1 MTNFEDRDETE
12 ENFKKNFIE
21 KNEIDE
27 MESMRDIY
35 LPITTSFRATEYPLE
50 FPLNEEDL
58 SMQEPPL
65 FNDYPINLINSSQES
80 LSKNKL
86 FDIIIPQKISSIFS
100 KLESDSST
108 DDGIF
113 LERKRYSV
121 KRRRRENKDN
131 IRKKIKRGFLNNALL
146 KKINTIIKFMRGK
159 SFFKRFQQH
168 FVSDV
173 AKKSN
178 KILLNMTLREI
189 FEKKELYDNKEL
201 KFYYHNLKLIQSKE
215 ILENEE
221 LKNILNKK
229 YSELYEEYLNSKEFM
244 HDEIN
249 RLKNNKMEDSYI
261 KRYIYL
267 ARNFINFINE

>member
-1 MTNFEDRDETE
+1 MTNFHEGSETE
-12 ENFKKNFIE
+12 ETFKKHFLE
-21 KNEIDE
+21 KSDIDE
-27 MESMRDIY
+27 NEYMRDTPF
-35 LPITTSFRATEYPLE
+35 PIITSLRAIEHSLE
-50 FPLNEEDL
+50 LSLDEEDI
-58 SMQEPPL
+58 SIQTRPFMNE
-65 FNDYPINLINSSQES
+65 YPINLNNSSQES
-80 LSKNKL
+80 CSKDKL
-86 FDIIIPQKISSIFS
+86 FDIILPKSTPIFS
-100 KLESDSST
+100 KLENDSST

-113 LERKRYSV
+113 LERKRYSI

-131 IRKKIKRGFLNNALL
+131 IRKKIKRGFLNNALIN
-146 KKINTIIKFMRGK
+146 KINTIIKSNRGK
-159 SFFKRFQQH
+159 LCFKRFQQH

-178 KILLNMTLREI
+178 KVLLNMTLKEI
-189 FEKKELYDNKEL
+189 FEKKEIYDTKEL
-201 KFYYHNLKLIQSKE
+201 KFYYHNLKLIQSEE

-229 YSELYEEYLNSKEFM
+229 YCELYDEYLNSKEFM

>member
-1 MTNFEDRDETE
+1 MTNFHEGSETE
-12 ENFKKNFIE
+12 ETFKKHFLE
-21 KNEIDE
+21 KSDIDE
-27 MESMRDIY
+27 NEYMRDMPF
-35 LPITTSFRATEYPLE
+35 PIITSLRAIEHSLE
-50 FPLNEEDL
+50 LSLDEEDI
-58 SMQEPPL
+58 SIQTRPFMNE
-65 FNDYPINLINSSQES
+65 YPINLNNSSQES
-80 LSKNKL
+80 CSKDKL
-86 FDIIIPQKISSIFS
+86 FDIILPKSTPIFS
-100 KLESDSST
+100 KLENDSST

-113 LERKRYSV
+113 LERKRYSI

-131 IRKKIKRGFLNNALL
+131 IRKKIKRGFLNNALIN
-146 KKINTIIKFMRGK
+146 KINTIIKSNRGK
-159 SFFKRFQQH
+159 LCFKRFQQH

-178 KILLNMTLREI
+178 KVLLNMTLKEI
-189 FEKKELYDNKEL
+189 FEKKEIYDTKEL
-201 KFYYHNLKLIQSKE
+201 KFYYHNLKLIQSEE

-229 YSELYEEYLNSKEFM
+229 YCELYDEYLNSKEFM
-244 HDEIN
+244 HDEIK

>member
-1 MTNFEDRDETE
+1 MTNFHEGSETE
-12 ENFKKNFIE
+12 ETFKKHFLE
-21 KNEIDE
+21 KSDIDE
-27 MESMRDIY
+27 NEYMRDISF
-35 LPITTSFRATEYPLE
+35 PITTSLRAIEHSLE
-50 FPLNEEDL
+50 LSLDEEDI
-58 SMQEPPL
+58 SIQTRPFMNE
-65 FNDYPINLINSSQES
+65 YPINLNNSSQES
-80 LSKNKL
+80 CSKDKL
-86 FDIIIPQKISSIFS
+86 FDIILPKSTPIFS
-100 KLESDSST
+100 KLENDSST

-113 LERKRYSV
+113 LERKRYSI

-131 IRKKIKRGFLNNALL
+131 IRKKIKRGFLNNALIN
-146 KKINTIIKFMRGK
+146 KINTIIKSNRGK
-159 SFFKRFQQH
+159 LCFKRFQQH

-178 KILLNMTLREI
+178 KVLLNMTLKEI
-189 FEKKELYDNKEL
+189 FEKKEIYDTKEL
-201 KFYYHNLKLIQSKE
+201 KFYYHNLKLIQSEE

-229 YSELYEEYLNSKEFM
+229 YCELYDEYLNSKEFM
-244 HDEIN
+244 HDEIK

>member
-1 MTNFEDRDETE
+1 MTNFHEGSETE
-12 ENFKKNFIE
+12 ETFKKHFLE
-21 KNEIDE
+21 KSDIDE
-27 MESMRDIY
+27 NEYMRDMPF
-35 LPITTSFRATEYPLE
+35 PIITSLRAIEHSLE
-50 FPLNEEDL
+50 LSLDEEDI
-58 SMQEPPL
+58 SIQTRPFMNE
-65 FNDYPINLINSSQES
+65 YPINLNNSSQES
-80 LSKNKL
+80 CSKDKL
-86 FDIIIPQKISSIFS
+86 FDIILPKSTPIFS
-100 KLESDSST
+100 KLENDSST

-113 LERKRYSV
+113 LERKRYSI

-131 IRKKIKRGFLNNALL
+131 IRKKIKRGFLNNALIN
-146 KKINTIIKFMRGK
+146 KINTIIKSNRGK
-159 SFFKRFQQH
+159 LCFKRFQQH

-178 KILLNMTLREI
+178 KVLLNMTLKEI
-189 FEKKELYDNKEL
+189 FEKKEIYDTKEL
-201 KFYYHNLKLIQSKE
+201 KFYYYNLKLIQSEE

-221 LKNILNKK
+221 LKNVLNKK
-229 YSELYEEYLNSKEFM
+229 YCELYDEYLNSKEFM

>member
-1 MTNFEDRDETE
+1 MTNFHEGSETE
-12 ENFKKNFIE
+12 ETFKKHFLE
-21 KNEIDE
+21 KSDIDE
-27 MESMRDIY
+27 NEYMRDISF
-35 LPITTSFRATEYPLE
+35 PITTSLRAIEHSLE
-50 FPLNEEDL
+50 LSLDEEDI
-58 SMQEPPL
+58 SIQTRTFMNE
-65 FNDYPINLINSSQES
+65 YPINLNNSSQES
-80 LSKNKL
+80 CSKDKL
-86 FDIIIPQKISSIFS
+86 FDIILPKSTPIFS
-100 KLESDSST
+100 KLENDSST

-113 LERKRYSV
+113 LERKRYSI

-131 IRKKIKRGFLNNALL
+131 IRKKIKRGFLNNALIN
-146 KKINTIIKFMRGK
+146 KINTIIKSNRGK
-159 SFFKRFQQH
+159 LCFKRFQQH

-178 KILLNMTLREI
+178 KVLLNMTLKEI
-189 FEKKELYDNKEL
+189 FEKKEIYDTKEL
-201 KFYYHNLKLIQSKE
+201 KFYYHNLKLIQSEE

-229 YSELYEEYLNSKEFM
+229 YCELYDEYLNSKEFM

>member
-1 MTNFEDRDETE
+1 MTNFHEGSETE
-12 ENFKKNFIE
+12 ETFKKHFLE
-21 KNEIDE
+21 KCDIDE
-27 MESMRDIY
+27 NEYMRDMPF
-35 LPITTSFRATEYPLE
+35 PIITSLRAIEHSLE
-50 FPLNEEDL
+50 LSLDEEDI
-58 SMQEPPL
+58 SIQTRPFMNE
-65 FNDYPINLINSSQES
+65 YPINLNNSSQES
-80 LSKNKL
+80 CSKDKL
-86 FDIIIPQKISSIFS
+86 FDIILPKSTPIFS
-100 KLESDSST
+100 KLENDSST

-113 LERKRYSV
+113 LERKRYSI

-131 IRKKIKRGFLNNALL
+131 IRKKIKRGFLNNALIN
-146 KKINTIIKFMRGK
+146 KINMIIKSNRGK
-159 SFFKRFQQH
+159 LCFKRFQQH

-178 KILLNMTLREI
+178 KVLLNMTLKEI
-189 FEKKELYDNKEL
+189 FEKKEIYDTKEL
-201 KFYYHNLKLIQSKE
+201 KFYYHNLKLIQSEE

-229 YSELYEEYLNSKEFM
+229 YCELYDEYLNSKEFM

>member
-1 MTNFEDRDETE
+1 MTNFHEGSKTE
-12 ENFKKNFIE
+12 ETFKKHFLE
-21 KNEIDE
+21 KSDIDE
-27 MESMRDIY
+27 NEYMRDIPF
-35 LPITTSFRATEYPLE
+35 PITTSLRAIEHSLE
-50 FPLNEEDL
+50 LSLDEGDISIQTRPFMNE
-58 SMQEPPL
+58 
-65 FNDYPINLINSSQES
+65 YPINLNNSSQES
-80 LSKNKL
+80 CSKDKL
-86 FDIIIPQKISSIFS
+86 FDIILPKSTPIFS
-100 KLESDSST
+100 KLENDSST

-113 LERKRYSV
+113 LERKRYSI

-131 IRKKIKRGFLNNALL
+131 IRKKIKRGFLNNALIN
-146 KKINTIIKFMRGK
+146 KINTIIKSNRGK
-159 SFFKRFQQH
+159 LCFKRFQQH

-178 KILLNMTLREI
+178 KVLLNMTLKEI
-189 FEKKELYDNKEL
+189 FEKKEIYDTKEL
-201 KFYYHNLKLIQSKE
+201 KFYYHNLKLIQSEE

-229 YSELYEEYLNSKEFM
+229 YCELYDEYLNSKEFM

>member
-1 MTNFEDRDETE
+1 MTNFHEGSETE
-12 ENFKKNFIE
+12 ETFKKHFLE
-21 KNEIDE
+21 KSDIDE
-27 MESMRDIY
+27 NEYMRDMPF
-35 LPITTSFRATEYPLE
+35 PIITSLRAIEHSLE
-50 FPLNEEDL
+50 LSLDEEDI
-58 SMQEPPL
+58 SIQTRPFMNE
-65 FNDYPINLINSSQES
+65 YPINLNNSSQES
-80 LSKNKL
+80 CSKDKL
-86 FDIIIPQKISSIFS
+86 FDIILPKSTPIFS
-100 KLESDSST
+100 KLENDSST

-113 LERKRYSV
+113 LERKRYSI

-131 IRKKIKRGFLNNALL
+131 IRKKIKRGFLNNALIN
-146 KKINTIIKFMRGK
+146 KINTIIKSNRGK
-159 SFFKRFQQH
+159 LCFKRFQQH

-178 KILLNMTLREI
+178 KVLLNMTLKEI
-189 FEKKELYDNKEL
+189 FEKKEIYDTKEL
-201 KFYYHNLKLIQSKE
+201 KFYYHNLKLIQSEE

-229 YSELYEEYLNSKEFM
+229 YCELYDEYLNSKEFM
-244 HDEIN
+244 HGEIN

>member
-1 MTNFEDRDETE
+1 MTNFHEGSETE
-12 ENFKKNFIE
+12 ETFKKHFLE
-21 KNEIDE
+21 KSDIDE
-27 MESMRDIY
+27 NEYMRDIPF
-35 LPITTSFRATEYPLE
+35 PITTSLRAIEHSLE
-50 FPLNEEDL
+50 LSLDEEDL
-58 SMQEPPL
+58 SMQTRPFMNE
-65 FNDYPINLINSSQES
+65 YPINSSQES
-80 LSKNKL
+80 CSKDKL
-86 FDIIIPQKISSIFS
+86 FDIILPKSTPIFS
-100 KLESDSST
+100 KLENDSST

-113 LERKRYSV
+113 LERKRYSI

-131 IRKKIKRGFLNNALL
+131 IRKKIKRGFLNNALIN
-146 KKINTIIKFMRGK
+146 KINTIIKSNRGK
-159 SFFKRFQQH
+159 LCFKRFQQH

-178 KILLNMTLREI
+178 KVLLNMTLKEI
-189 FEKKELYDNKEL
+189 FEKKEIYETKEL
-201 KFYYHNLKLIQSKE
+201 KFYYHNLKLIQSEE

-229 YSELYEEYLNSKEFM
+229 YCELYDEYLNSKEFM
-244 HDEIN
+244 QDEIK

>member
-1 MTNFEDRDETE
+1 MTNFHEGSETE
-12 ENFKKNFIE
+12 ETFKKHFLE
-21 KNEIDE
+21 KSDIDE
-27 MESMRDIY
+27 NEYMRDMPF
-35 LPITTSFRATEYPLE
+35 PITTSLRAIEHSLE
-50 FPLNEEDL
+50 LSLDEEDI
-58 SMQEPPL
+58 SIQTRPFMNE
-65 FNDYPINLINSSQES
+65 YPINLNNSSQES
-80 LSKNKL
+80 CSKDKL
-86 FDIIIPQKISSIFS
+86 FDIILPKSTPIFS
-100 KLESDSST
+100 KLENDSST

-113 LERKRYSV
+113 LERKRYSI

-131 IRKKIKRGFLNNALL
+131 IRKKIKRGFLNIALIN
-146 KKINTIIKFMRGK
+146 KINTIIKSNRGK
-159 SFFKRFQQH
+159 LCFKRFQQH

-178 KILLNMTLREI
+178 KVLLNMTLKEI
-189 FEKKELYDNKEL
+189 FEKKEIYDTKEL
-201 KFYYHNLKLIQSKE
+201 KFYYHNLKLIQSEE

-229 YSELYEEYLNSKEFM
+229 YCELYDEYLNSKEFM
-244 HDEIN
+244 HDEIK

>member
-1 MTNFEDRDETE
+1 MTNFHEGSETE
-12 ENFKKNFIE
+12 ETFKKHFLE
-21 KNEIDE
+21 KSDIDE
-27 MESMRDIY
+27 NEYMRDTPF
-35 LPITTSFRATEYPLE
+35 PIITSLRAIEHSLE
-50 FPLNEEDL
+50 LSLDEEDI
-58 SMQEPPL
+58 SIQTRPFMNE
-65 FNDYPINLINSSQES
+65 YPINLNNSSQES
-80 LSKNKL
+80 CSKDKL
-86 FDIIIPQKISSIFS
+86 FDIILPKSTPIFS
-100 KLESDSST
+100 KLENDSST

-113 LERKRYSV
+113 LERKRYSI

-131 IRKKIKRGFLNNALL
+131 IRKKIKRGFLNNALIN
-146 KKINTIIKFMRGK
+146 KINTIIKSNRGK
-159 SFFKRFQQH
+159 LCFKRFQQH

-178 KILLNMTLREI
+178 KVLLNMTLKEI
-189 FEKKELYDNKEL
+189 FEKKEIYDTKEL
-201 KFYYHNLKLIQSKE
+201 KFYYHNLKLIQSEE

-229 YSELYEEYLNSKEFM
+229 YCELYDEYLNSKEFM
-244 HDEIN
+244 HDEIK

>member
-1 MTNFEDRDETE
+1 MTNFHEGSETE
-12 ENFKKNFIE
+12 ETFKKHFLE
-21 KNEIDE
+21 KSDIDE
-27 MESMRDIY
+27 NEYMRDMPF
-35 LPITTSFRATEYPLE
+35 PITTSLRAIEHSLE
-50 FPLNEEDL
+50 LSLDEEDI
-58 SMQEPPL
+58 SIQTRPFMNE
-65 FNDYPINLINSSQES
+65 YPINLNNSSQES
-80 LSKNKL
+80 CSKDKL
-86 FDIIIPQKISSIFS
+86 FDIILPKSTPIFS
-100 KLESDSST
+100 KLENDSST

-113 LERKRYSV
+113 LERKRYSI

-131 IRKKIKRGFLNNALL
+131 IRKKIKRGFLNIALIN
-146 KKINTIIKFMRGK
+146 KINTIIKSNRGK
-159 SFFKRFQQH
+159 LCFKRFQQH

-178 KILLNMTLREI
+178 KVLLNMTLKEI
-189 FEKKELYDNKEL
+189 FEKKEIYDTKEL
-201 KFYYHNLKLIQSKE
+201 KFYYHNLKLIQSEE

-229 YSELYEEYLNSKEFM
+229 YCELYDEYLNSKEFM

>member
-1 MTNFEDRDETE
+1 MTNFHEGSETE
-12 ENFKKNFIE
+12 ETFKKHFLE
-21 KNEIDE
+21 KSDIDE
-27 MESMRDIY
+27 NEYMRDMPF
-35 LPITTSFRATEYPLE
+35 PITTSLRAIEHSLE
-50 FPLNEEDL
+50 LSLDEEDI
-58 SMQEPPL
+58 SIQTRPFMNE
-65 FNDYPINLINSSQES
+65 YPINLNNSSQES
-80 LSKNKL
+80 CSKDKL
-86 FDIIIPQKISSIFS
+86 FDIILPKSTPIFS
-100 KLESDSST
+100 KLENDSST

-113 LERKRYSV
+113 LERKRYSI

-131 IRKKIKRGFLNNALL
+131 IRKKIKRGFLNNALIN
-146 KKINTIIKFMRGK
+146 KINTIIKSNRGK
-159 SFFKRFQQH
+159 LCFKRFQQH

-178 KILLNMTLREI
+178 KVLLNMTLKEI
-189 FEKKELYDNKEL
+189 FEKKEIYDTKEL
-201 KFYYHNLKLIQSKE
+201 KFYYYNLKLIQSEE

-221 LKNILNKK
+221 LKNVLNKK
-229 YSELYEEYLNSKEFM
+229 YCELYDEYLNSKEFM

>member
-1 MTNFEDRDETE
+1 MTNFHEGSETE
-12 ENFKKNFIE
+12 ETFKKHFLE
-21 KNEIDE
+21 KSDIDE
-27 MESMRDIY
+27 NEYMRDMPF
-35 LPITTSFRATEYPLE
+35 PITTSLRAIEHSLE
-50 FPLNEEDL
+50 LSLDEEDI
-58 SMQEPPL
+58 SIQTRPFMNE
-65 FNDYPINLINSSQES
+65 YPINLNNSSQES
-80 LSKNKL
+80 CSKDKL
-86 FDIIIPQKISSIFS
+86 FDIILPKSTPIFS
-100 KLESDSST
+100 KLENDSST

-113 LERKRYSV
+113 LERKRYSI

-131 IRKKIKRGFLNNALL
+131 IRKKIKRGFLNNALIN
-146 KKINTIIKFMRGK
+146 KINTIIKSNRGK
-159 SFFKRFQQH
+159 LCFKRFQQH

-178 KILLNMTLREI
+178 KVLLNMTLKEI
-189 FEKKELYDNKEL
+189 FEKKEIYDTKEL
-201 KFYYHNLKLIQSKE
+201 KFYYHNLKLIQSEE

-229 YSELYEEYLNSKEFM
+229 YCELYDEYLNSKEFM
-244 HDEIN
+244 HDEIK

>member
-1 MTNFEDRDETE
+1 MTNFHEGSETE
-12 ENFKKNFIE
+12 ETFKKHFLE
-21 KNEIDE
+21 KSDIDE
-27 MESMRDIY
+27 NEYMRDMPF
-35 LPITTSFRATEYPLE
+35 PIITSLRAIEHSLE
-50 FPLNEEDL
+50 LSLDEEDL
-58 SMQEPPL
+58 SMQTRPFMNE
-65 FNDYPINLINSSQES
+65 YPINLNNSSQES
-80 LSKNKL
+80 CSKDKL
-86 FDIIIPQKISSIFS
+86 FDIILPKSTPIFS
-100 KLESDSST
+100 KLENDSST

-113 LERKRYSV
+113 LERKRYSI

-131 IRKKIKRGFLNNALL
+131 IRKKIKRGFLNNALIN
-146 KKINTIIKFMRGK
+146 KINTIIKSNRGK
-159 SFFKRFQQH
+159 LCFKRFQQH

-178 KILLNMTLREI
+178 KVLLNMTLKEI
-189 FEKKELYDNKEL
+189 FEKKEIYDTKEL
-201 KFYYHNLKLIQSKE
+201 KFYYHNLKLIQSEE

-221 LKNILNKK
+221 LKNVLNKK
-229 YSELYEEYLNSKEFM
+229 YCELYDEYLNSKEFM

>member
-1 MTNFEDRDETE
+1 MTNFHEGSETE
-12 ENFKKNFIE
+12 ETFKKHFLE
-21 KNEIDE
+21 KSDIDE
-27 MESMRDIY
+27 NEYMRDIPF
-35 LPITTSFRATEYPLE
+35 PITTSLRVIEHSLE
-50 FPLNEEDL
+50 LSLDEEDL
-58 SMQEPPL
+58 SIQTRPFMNE
-65 FNDYPINLINSSQES
+65 YPINLNNSSQES
-80 LSKNKL
+80 CSKDKL
-86 FDIIIPQKISSIFS
+86 FDIILPKSTPIFS
-100 KLESDSST
+100 KLENDSST

-113 LERKRYSV
+113 LERKRYSI

-131 IRKKIKRGFLNNALL
+131 IRKKIKRGFLNNALIN
-146 KKINTIIKFMRGK
+146 KINTIIKSNRGK
-159 SFFKRFQQH
+159 LCFKRFQQH

-178 KILLNMTLREI
+178 KVLLNMTLKEI
-189 FEKKELYDNKEL
+189 FEKKEIYVTKEL
-201 KFYYHNLKLIQSKE
+201 KFYYHNLKLIQSEE

-229 YSELYEEYLNSKEFM
+229 YCELYDEYLNSKEFM

>member
-1 MTNFEDRDETE
+1 MTNFHEGSETE
-12 ENFKKNFIE
+12 ETFKKHFLE
-21 KNEIDE
+21 KSDIDE
-27 MESMRDIY
+27 NEYMRDMPF
-35 LPITTSFRATEYPLE
+35 PIITSLRAIEHSLE
-50 FPLNEEDL
+50 LSLDEEDL
-58 SMQEPPL
+58 SMQTRPFMNE
-65 FNDYPINLINSSQES
+65 YPINLNNSSQES
-80 LSKNKL
+80 CSKDKL
-86 FDIIIPQKISSIFS
+86 FDIILPKSTPIFS
-100 KLESDSST
+100 KLENDSST

-113 LERKRYSV
+113 LERKRYSI

-131 IRKKIKRGFLNNALL
+131 IRKKIKRGFLNNALIN
-146 KKINTIIKFMRGK
+146 KINTIVKSNRGK
-159 SFFKRFQQH
+159 LCFKRFQQH

-178 KILLNMTLREI
+178 KVLLNMTLKEI
-189 FEKKELYDNKEL
+189 FEKKEIYDTKEL
-201 KFYYHNLKLIQSKE
+201 KFYYHNLKLIQSEE

-229 YSELYEEYLNSKEFM
+229 YCELYDEYLNSKEFM
-244 HDEIN
+244 HDEIK

>member
-1 MTNFEDRDETE
+1 MTNFHEGSETE
-12 ENFKKNFIE
+12 ETFKKHFLE
-21 KNEIDE
+21 KSDIDE
-27 MESMRDIY
+27 NEYMRDIPF
-35 LPITTSFRATEYPLE
+35 PITTSLRAIEHSLE
-50 FPLNEEDL
+50 LSLDEEDL
-58 SMQEPPL
+58 SMQTRPFMNE
-65 FNDYPINLINSSQES
+65 YPINLNNSSQES
-80 LSKNKL
+80 CSKDKL
-86 FDIIIPQKISSIFS
+86 FDIILPKSTPIFS
-100 KLESDSST
+100 KLENDSST

-113 LERKRYSV
+113 LERKRYST

-131 IRKKIKRGFLNNALL
+131 IRKKIKRGFLNNALIN
-146 KKINTIIKFMRGK
+146 KINTIIKSNRGK
-159 SFFKRFQQH
+159 LCFKRFQQH

-178 KILLNMTLREI
+178 KVLLNMTLKEI
-189 FEKKELYDNKEL
+189 FEKKEIYDTKEL
-201 KFYYHNLKLIQSKE
+201 KFYYHNLKLIQSEE

-229 YSELYEEYLNSKEFM
+229 YCELYDEYLNSKEFM

>member
-1 MTNFEDRDETE
+1 MTNFHEGSETE
-12 ENFKKNFIE
+12 ETFKKHFLE
-21 KNEIDE
+21 KSDIDE
-27 MESMRDIY
+27 NEYMRDISF
-35 LPITTSFRATEYPLE
+35 PITTSLRAIEHSLE
-50 FPLNEEDL
+50 LSLDEEDL
-58 SMQEPPL
+58 SMQTRPFMNE
-65 FNDYPINLINSSQES
+65 YPINLNNSSQES
-80 LSKNKL
+80 CSKDKL
-86 FDIIIPQKISSIFS
+86 FDIILPKSTPIFS
-100 KLESDSST
+100 KLENDSST

-113 LERKRYSV
+113 LERKRYSI

-131 IRKKIKRGFLNNALL
+131 IRKKIKRGFLNNALIN
-146 KKINTIIKFMRGK
+146 KINTIIKSNRGK
-159 SFFKRFQQH
+159 LCFKRFQQH

-178 KILLNMTLREI
+178 KVLLNMTLKEI
-189 FEKKELYDNKEL
+189 FEKKEIYDTKEL
-201 KFYYHNLKLIQSKE
+201 KFYYHNLKLIQSEE

-229 YSELYEEYLNSKEFM
+229 YCELYDEYLNSKEFM

>member
-1 MTNFEDRDETE
+1 MTNFHEGSETE
-12 ENFKKNFIE
+12 ETFKKHFLE
-21 KNEIDE
+21 KSDIDE
-27 MESMRDIY
+27 NEYMRDMPF
-35 LPITTSFRATEYPLE
+35 PIITSLRAIEHSLE
-50 FPLNEEDL
+50 LSLDEEDI
-58 SMQEPPL
+58 SIQTRPFMNE
-65 FNDYPINLINSSQES
+65 YPINLNNSSQES
-80 LSKNKL
+80 CSKDKL
-86 FDIIIPQKISSIFS
+86 FDIILPKSTPIFS
-100 KLESDSST
+100 KLENDSST

-113 LERKRYSV
+113 LERKRYSI

-131 IRKKIKRGFLNNALL
+131 IRKKIKRGFLNNALIN
-146 KKINTIIKFMRGK
+146 KINTIIKSNRGK
-159 SFFKRFQQH
+159 LCFKRFQQH

-178 KILLNMTLREI
+178 KVLLNMTLKEI
-189 FEKKELYDNKEL
+189 FEKKEIYDTKEL
-201 KFYYHNLKLIQSKE
+201 KFYYHNLKLIQSEE
-215 ILENEE
+215 ILENEV

-229 YSELYEEYLNSKEFM
+229 YCELYDEYLNSKEFM

>member
-1 MTNFEDRDETE
+1 MTNFHEGSKTE
-12 ENFKKNFIE
+12 ETFKKHFLE
-21 KNEIDE
+21 KSDIDE
-27 MESMRDIY
+27 NEYMRDMPF
-35 LPITTSFRATEYPLE
+35 PITTSLRAIEHSLE
-50 FPLNEEDL
+50 LSLDEEDL
-58 SMQEPPL
+58 SIQTRPFMNE
-65 FNDYPINLINSSQES
+65 YPINLNNSSQES
-80 LSKNKL
+80 CSKDKL
-86 FDIIIPQKISSIFS
+86 FDIILPKSTPIFS
-100 KLESDSST
+100 KLENDSST

-113 LERKRYSV
+113 LERKRYSI

-131 IRKKIKRGFLNNALL
+131 IRKKIKRGFLNNALIN
-146 KKINTIIKFMRGK
+146 KINTIIKSNRGK
-159 SFFKRFQQH
+159 LCFKRFQQH

-178 KILLNMTLREI
+178 KVLLNMTLKEI
-189 FEKKELYDNKEL
+189 FEKKEIYDTKEL
-201 KFYYHNLKLIQSKE
+201 KFYYHNLKLIQSEE
-215 ILENEE
+215 ILENEG

-229 YSELYEEYLNSKEFM
+229 YCELYDEYLNSKEFM

>member
-1 MTNFEDRDETE
+1 MTNFHEGSETE
-12 ENFKKNFIE
+12 ETFKKHFLE
-21 KNEIDE
+21 KCDIDE
-27 MESMRDIY
+27 NEYMRDTPF
-35 LPITTSFRATEYPLE
+35 PIITSLRAIEHSLE
-50 FPLNEEDL
+50 LSLDEEDL
-58 SMQEPPL
+58 SMQTRPFMNE
-65 FNDYPINLINSSQES
+65 YPINLNNSSQES
-80 LSKNKL
+80 CSKDKL
-86 FDIIIPQKISSIFS
+86 FDIILPKSTPIFS
-100 KLESDSST
+100 KLENDSST

-113 LERKRYSV
+113 LERKRYSI

-131 IRKKIKRGFLNNALL
+131 IRKKIKRGFLNNALIN
-146 KKINTIIKFMRGK
+146 KINTIIKSNRGK
-159 SFFKRFQQH
+159 LCFKRFQQH

-178 KILLNMTLREI
+178 KVLLNMTLKEI
-189 FEKKELYDNKEL
+189 FEKKEIYDTKEL
-201 KFYYHNLKLIQSKE
+201 KFYYHNLKLIQSEE

-229 YSELYEEYLNSKEFM
+229 YCELYDEYLNSKEFM

>member
-1 MTNFEDRDETE
+1 MTNFHEGSETE
-12 ENFKKNFIE
+12 ETFKKHFLE
-21 KNEIDE
+21 KCDIDE
-27 MESMRDIY
+27 NEYMRDTPF
-35 LPITTSFRATEYPLE
+35 PIITSLRAIEHSLE
-50 FPLNEEDL
+50 LSLDEEDL
-58 SMQEPPL
+58 SMQTRPFMNE
-65 FNDYPINLINSSQES
+65 YPINLNNSSQES
-80 LSKNKL
+80 CSKDKL
-86 FDIIIPQKISSIFS
+86 FDIILPKSTPIFS
-100 KLESDSST
+100 KLENDSST

-113 LERKRYSV
+113 LERKRYSI

-131 IRKKIKRGFLNNALL
+131 IRKKIKRGFLNNALIN
-146 KKINTIIKFMRGK
+146 KINTIIKSNRGK
-159 SFFKRFQQH
+159 LCFKRFQQH

-178 KILLNMTLREI
+178 KVLLNMTLKEI
-189 FEKKELYDNKEL
+189 FEKKEIYDTKEL
-201 KFYYHNLKLIQSKE
+201 KFYYHNLKLIQSEE

-221 LKNILNKK
+221 FKNILNKK
-229 YSELYEEYLNSKEFM
+229 YCELYDEYLNSKEFM

>member
-1 MTNFEDRDETE
+1 MTNFHEGSETE
-12 ENFKKNFIE
+12 ETFKKHFLE
-21 KNEIDE
+21 KSDIDE
-27 MESMRDIY
+27 NEYMRDMPF
-35 LPITTSFRATEYPLE
+35 PIITSLRAIEHSLE
-50 FPLNEEDL
+50 LSLDEEDL
-58 SMQEPPL
+58 SMQTRPFMNE
-65 FNDYPINLINSSQES
+65 YPINLNNSSQES
-80 LSKNKL
+80 CSKDKL
-86 FDIIIPQKISSIFS
+86 FDIIHPKSTPIFS
-100 KLESDSST
+100 KLENDSST

-113 LERKRYSV
+113 LERKRYSI

-131 IRKKIKRGFLNNALL
+131 IRKKIKRGFLNNALIN
-146 KKINTIIKFMRGK
+146 KINTIIKSNRGK
-159 SFFKRFQQH
+159 LCFKRFQQH

-178 KILLNMTLREI
+178 KVLLNMTLKEI
-189 FEKKELYDNKEL
+189 FEKKEIYDTKEL
-201 KFYYHNLKLIQSKE
+201 KFYYHNLKLIQSEE

-229 YSELYEEYLNSKEFM
+229 YCELYDEYLNSKEFM
-244 HDEIN
+244 HDEIK

>member
-1 MTNFEDRDETE
+1 MTNFHEGSETE
-12 ENFKKNFIE
+12 ETFKKHFLE
-21 KNEIDE
+21 KSDIDE
-27 MESMRDIY
+27 NEYMRDMPF
-35 LPITTSFRATEYPLE
+35 PITTSLRAIEHSLE
-50 FPLNEEDL
+50 LSLDEEDL
-58 SMQEPPL
+58 SIQTRPFMNE
-65 FNDYPINLINSSQES
+65 YPINLNNSSQES
-80 LSKNKL
+80 CSKDKL
-86 FDIIIPQKISSIFS
+86 FDIILPKSTPIFS
-100 KLESDSST
+100 KLENDSST

-113 LERKRYSV
+113 LERKRYSI

-131 IRKKIKRGFLNNALL
+131 IRKKIKRGFLNNALIN
-146 KKINTIIKFMRGK
+146 KINTIIKSNRGK
-159 SFFKRFQQH
+159 LCFKRFQQH

-178 KILLNMTLREI
+178 KVLLNMTLKEI
-189 FEKKELYDNKEL
+189 FEKKEIYDTKEL
-201 KFYYHNLKLIQSKE
+201 KFYYHNLKLIQSEE

-229 YSELYEEYLNSKEFM
+229 YCELYDEYLNSKEFM

>member
-1 MTNFEDRDETE
+1 MTNFHEGSETE
-12 ENFKKNFIE
+12 ETFKKHFLE
-21 KNEIDE
+21 KSDIDE
-27 MESMRDIY
+27 NEYMRDIPF
-35 LPITTSFRATEYPLE
+35 PITTSLRAIEHSLE
-50 FPLNEEDL
+50 LSLDEEDI
-58 SMQEPPL
+58 SIQTRPFMNE
-65 FNDYPINLINSSQES
+65 YPINLNNSSQES
-80 LSKNKL
+80 CSKDKL
-86 FDIIIPQKISSIFS
+86 FDIILPKSTPIFS
-100 KLESDSST
+100 KLENDSST

-113 LERKRYSV
+113 LERKRYSI

-131 IRKKIKRGFLNNALL
+131 IRKKIKRGFLNNALIN
-146 KKINTIIKFMRGK
+146 KINTIIKSNRGK
-159 SFFKRFQQH
+159 LCFKRFQQH

-178 KILLNMTLREI
+178 KVLLNMTLKEI
-189 FEKKELYDNKEL
+189 FEKKEIYDTKEL
-201 KFYYHNLKLIQSKE
+201 KFYYHNLKLIQSEE
-215 ILENEE
+215 ILENEG

-229 YSELYEEYLNSKEFM
+229 YCELYDEYLNSKEFM

>member
-1 MTNFEDRDETE
+1 MTNFHEGSETE
-12 ENFKKNFIE
+12 ETFKKHFLE
-21 KNEIDE
+21 KSDIDE
-27 MESMRDIY
+27 NEYMRDMPF
-35 LPITTSFRATEYPLE
+35 PIITSLRAIEHSLE
-50 FPLNEEDL
+50 LSLDEEDI
-58 SMQEPPL
+58 SIQTRPFMNE
-65 FNDYPINLINSSQES
+65 YPINLNNSSQES
-80 LSKNKL
+80 CSKDKL
-86 FDIIIPQKISSIFS
+86 FDIILPKSTPIFS
-100 KLESDSST
+100 KLENDSST

-113 LERKRYSV
+113 LERKRYSI

-131 IRKKIKRGFLNNALL
+131 IRKKIKRGFLNNALIN
-146 KKINTIIKFMRGK
+146 KINTIIKSNRGK
-159 SFFKRFQQH
+159 LCFKRFQQH

-178 KILLNMTLREI
+178 KVLLNMTLKEI
-189 FEKKELYDNKEL
+189 FEKKEIYDTKEL
-201 KFYYHNLKLIQSKE
+201 KFYYHNLKLIQSEE

-229 YSELYEEYLNSKEFM
+229 YCELYDEYLNSKEFM

>member
-1 MTNFEDRDETE
+1 MTNFHEGSKTE
-12 ENFKKNFIE
+12 ETFKKHFLE
-21 KNEIDE
+21 KSDIDE
-27 MESMRDIY
+27 NEYMRDMPF
-35 LPITTSFRATEYPLE
+35 PIITSLRAIEHSLE
-50 FPLNEEDL
+50 LSLDEEDI
-58 SMQEPPL
+58 SIQTRPFMNE
-65 FNDYPINLINSSQES
+65 YPINLNNSSQES
-80 LSKNKL
+80 CSKDKL
-86 FDIIIPQKISSIFS
+86 FDIILPKSTPIFS
-100 KLESDSST
+100 KLENDPST

-113 LERKRYSV
+113 LERKRYSI

-131 IRKKIKRGFLNNALL
+131 IRKKIKRGFLNNALIN
-146 KKINTIIKFMRGK
+146 KINTIIKSNRGK
-159 SFFKRFQQH
+159 LCFKRFQQH

-178 KILLNMTLREI
+178 KVLLNMTLKEI
-189 FEKKELYDNKEL
+189 FEKKEIYDTKEL
-201 KFYYHNLKLIQSKE
+201 KFYYHNLKLIQSEE

-229 YSELYEEYLNSKEFM
+229 YCELYDEYLNSKEFM

>member
-1 MTNFEDRDETE
+1 MTNFHEGSKTE
-12 ENFKKNFIE
+12 ETFKKHFLE
-21 KNEIDE
+21 KSDIDE
-27 MESMRDIY
+27 NEYMRDMPF
-35 LPITTSFRATEYPLE
+35 PIITSLRAIEHSLE
-50 FPLNEEDL
+50 LSLDEEDI
-58 SMQEPPL
+58 SIQTRPFMNE
-65 FNDYPINLINSSQES
+65 YPINLNNSSQES
-80 LSKNKL
+80 CSKDKL
-86 FDIIIPQKISSIFS
+86 FDIILPKSTPIFS
-100 KLESDSST
+100 KLENDSST

-113 LERKRYSV
+113 LERKRYSI

-131 IRKKIKRGFLNNALL
+131 IRKKIKRGFLNNALIN
-146 KKINTIIKFMRGK
+146 KINTIIKSNRGK
-159 SFFKRFQQH
+159 LCFKRFQQH

-178 KILLNMTLREI
+178 KVLLNMTLKEI
-189 FEKKELYDNKEL
+189 FEKKEIYDTKEL
-201 KFYYHNLKLIQSKE
+201 KFYYHNLKLIQSEE
-215 ILENEE
+215 ILENEG

-229 YSELYEEYLNSKEFM
+229 YCELYDEYLNSKEFM

>member
-1 MTNFEDRDETE
+1 MTNFHEGSETE
-12 ENFKKNFIE
+12 ETFKKHFLE
-21 KNEIDE
+21 KSDIDE
-27 MESMRDIY
+27 NEYMRDKPF
-35 LPITTSFRATEYPLE
+35 PIITSLRAIEHSLE
-50 FPLNEEDL
+50 LSLDEEDL
-58 SMQEPPL
+58 SMQTRPFMNE
-65 FNDYPINLINSSQES
+65 YPINLNNSSQES
-80 LSKNKL
+80 CSKDKL
-86 FDIIIPQKISSIFS
+86 FDIILPKSTPIFS
-100 KLESDSST
+100 KLENDSST

-113 LERKRYSV
+113 LERKRYSI

-131 IRKKIKRGFLNNALL
+131 IRKKIKRGFLNNALIN
-146 KKINTIIKFMRGK
+146 KINTIIKSNRGK
-159 SFFKRFQQH
+159 LCFKRFQQH

-178 KILLNMTLREI
+178 KVLLNMTLKEI
-189 FEKKELYDNKEL
+189 FEKKEIYDTKEL
-201 KFYYHNLKLIQSKE
+201 KFYYHNLKLIQSEE

-229 YSELYEEYLNSKEFM
+229 YCELYDEYLNSKEFM

>member
-1 MTNFEDRDETE
+1 MTNFHEGSETE
-12 ENFKKNFIE
+12 ETFKKHFLE
-21 KNEIDE
+21 KSDIDE
-27 MESMRDIY
+27 NEYMRDIPF
-35 LPITTSFRATEYPLE
+35 PITTSLRAIEHSLE
-50 FPLNEEDL
+50 LSLDEEDL
-58 SMQEPPL
+58 SMQTRPFMNE
-65 FNDYPINLINSSQES
+65 YPINSSQES
-80 LSKNKL
+80 CSKDKL
-86 FDIIIPQKISSIFS
+86 FDIIHPKSTPIFS
-100 KLESDSST
+100 KLENDSST

-113 LERKRYSV
+113 LERKRYSI

-131 IRKKIKRGFLNNALL
+131 IRKKIKRGFLNNALIN
-146 KKINTIIKFMRGK
+146 KINTIIKSNHGK
-159 SFFKRFQQH
+159 LCFKRFQQH

-178 KILLNMTLREI
+178 KVLLNMTLKEI
-189 FEKKELYDNKEL
+189 FEKKEIYETKEL
-201 KFYYHNLKLIQSKE
+201 KFYYHNLKLIQSEE

-229 YSELYEEYLNSKEFM
+229 YCELYDEYLNSKEFM
-244 HDEIN
+244 HDEIK

>member
-1 MTNFEDRDETE
+1 MTNFHEGSETE
-12 ENFKKNFIE
+12 ETFKKHFLE
-21 KNEIDE
+21 KSDIDE
-27 MESMRDIY
+27 NEYMRDMPF
-35 LPITTSFRATEYPLE
+35 PIITSLRAIEHSLE
-50 FPLNEEDL
+50 LSLDEGDISIQTRPFMNE
-58 SMQEPPL
+58 
-65 FNDYPINLINSSQES
+65 YPINLNNSSQES
-80 LSKNKL
+80 CSKDKL
-86 FDIIIPQKISSIFS
+86 FDIILPKSTPIFS
-100 KLESDSST
+100 KLENDSST

-113 LERKRYSV
+113 LERKRYSI

-131 IRKKIKRGFLNNALL
+131 IRKKIKRGFLNNALIN
-146 KKINTIIKFMRGK
+146 KINTIIKSNRGK
-159 SFFKRFQQH
+159 LCFKRFQQH

-178 KILLNMTLREI
+178 KVLLNMTLKEI
-189 FEKKELYDNKEL
+189 FEKKEIYDTKEL
-201 KFYYHNLKLIQSKE
+201 KFYYHNLKLIQSEE

-229 YSELYEEYLNSKEFM
+229 YCELYDEYLNSKEFM

>member
-1 MTNFEDRDETE
+1 MTNFHEGSETE
-12 ENFKKNFIE
+12 ETFKKHFLE
-21 KNEIDE
+21 KSDIDE
-27 MESMRDIY
+27 NEYMRDIPF
-35 LPITTSFRATEYPLE
+35 PITTSLRAIEHSLE
-50 FPLNEEDL
+50 LSLDEEDL
-58 SMQEPPL
+58 SMQTRPFMNE
-65 FNDYPINLINSSQES
+65 YPINLNNSSQES
-80 LSKNKL
+80 CSKDKL
-86 FDIIIPQKISSIFS
+86 FDTILPKSTPIFS
-100 KLESDSST
+100 KLENDSST

-113 LERKRYSV
+113 LERKRYSI

-131 IRKKIKRGFLNNALL
+131 IRKKIKRGFLNNALIN
-146 KKINTIIKFMRGK
+146 KINTIVKSNRGK
-159 SFFKRFQQH
+159 LCFKRFQQH

-178 KILLNMTLREI
+178 KVLLNMTLKEI
-189 FEKKELYDNKEL
+189 FEKKEIYDTKEL
-201 KFYYHNLKLIQSKE
+201 KFYYHNLKLIQSEE

-229 YSELYEEYLNSKEFM
+229 YCELYDEYLNSKEFM
-244 HDEIN
+244 HNEIN

>member
-1 MTNFEDRDETE
+1 MTNFHEGSKTE
-12 ENFKKNFIE
+12 ETFKKHFLE
-21 KNEIDE
+21 KSDIDE
-27 MESMRDIY
+27 NEYMRDMPF
-35 LPITTSFRATEYPLE
+35 PIITSLRAIEHSLE
-50 FPLNEEDL
+50 LSLDEEDI
-58 SMQEPPL
+58 SIQTRPFMNE
-65 FNDYPINLINSSQES
+65 YPINLNNSSQES
-80 LSKNKL
+80 CSKDKL
-86 FDIIIPQKISSIFS
+86 FDIILPKSTPIFS
-100 KLESDSST
+100 KLENDPST

-113 LERKRYSV
+113 LERKRYSI

-131 IRKKIKRGFLNNALL
+131 IRKKIKRGFLNNALIN
-146 KKINTIIKFMRGK
+146 KINTIIKSNRGK
-159 SFFKRFQQH
+159 LCFKRFQQH

-178 KILLNMTLREI
+178 KVLLNMTLKEI
-189 FEKKELYDNKEL
+189 FEKKEIYDTKEL

-229 YSELYEEYLNSKEFM
+229 YCELYDEYLNSKEFM

>member
-1 MTNFEDRDETE
+1 MTNFHEGSETE
-12 ENFKKNFIE
+12 ETFKKHFLE
-21 KNEIDE
+21 KSDIDE
-27 MESMRDIY
+27 NEHMRDMPF
-35 LPITTSFRATEYPLE
+35 PIITSLRAIEHSLE
-50 FPLNEEDL
+50 LSLDEEDI
-58 SMQEPPL
+58 SIQTRPFMNE
-65 FNDYPINLINSSQES
+65 YPINLNNSSQES
-80 LSKNKL
+80 CSKDKL
-86 FDIIIPQKISSIFS
+86 FDIILPKSTPIFS
-100 KLESDSST
+100 KLENDSST

-113 LERKRYSV
+113 LERKRYSI

-131 IRKKIKRGFLNNALL
+131 IRKKIKRGFLNNALIN
-146 KKINTIIKFMRGK
+146 KINTIIKSNRGK
-159 SFFKRFQQH
+159 LCFKRFQQH

-178 KILLNMTLREI
+178 KVLLNMTLKEI
-189 FEKKELYDNKEL
+189 FEKKEIYDTKEL
-201 KFYYHNLKLIQSKE
+201 KFYYHNLKLIQSEE

-229 YSELYEEYLNSKEFM
+229 YCELYDEYLNSKEFM
-244 HDEIN
+244 HDEIK

>member
-1 MTNFEDRDETE
+1 MTNFHEGSETE
-12 ENFKKNFIE
+12 ETFKKHFLE
-21 KNEIDE
+21 KSDIDE
-27 MESMRDIY
+27 NEYMRDMPF
-35 LPITTSFRATEYPLE
+35 PIITSLRAIEHSLE
-50 FPLNEEDL
+50 LSLDEEDI
-58 SMQEPPL
+58 SIQTRPFMNE
-65 FNDYPINLINSSQES
+65 YPINLNNSSQES
-80 LSKNKL
+80 CSKDKL
-86 FDIIIPQKISSIFS
+86 FDIILPKSTPIFS
-100 KLESDSST
+100 KLENDSST

-113 LERKRYSV
+113 LERKRYSI

-131 IRKKIKRGFLNNALL
+131 IRKKIKRGFLNNALIN
-146 KKINTIIKFMRGK
+146 KINTIIKSNRGK
-159 SFFKRFQQH
+159 LCFKRFQQH

-178 KILLNMTLREI
+178 KVLLNMTLKEI
-189 FEKKELYDNKEL
+189 FEKKEIYETKEL
-201 KFYYHNLKLIQSKE
+201 KFYYHNLKLIQSEE

-229 YSELYEEYLNSKEFM
+229 YCELYDEYLNSKEFM
-244 HDEIN
+244 HDEIK